1 MFADSVSILE
11 WILMTFS
18 KHCFRKFK
26 YYCCCLKVK
35 VTDMETCLVYALNLM
50 LKLDTLSGDIHDP
63 LFIYLFK
70 KNRLKNL
77 KKNITNM
84 IDCK

>member
-1 MFADSVSILE
+1 
-11 WILMTFS
+11 
-18 KHCFRKFK
+18 
-26 YYCCCLKVK
+26 
-35 VTDMETCLVYALNLM
+35 METCLVYALNLM